1 MPIETRAKDVVSGR
15 AENEVGR
22 GDSAGSCAP
31 RERAD
36 GEQLEGDAARRL
48 ALSLGASTV
57 GSLFRTSEEQPGSM
71 ESAGRCGSGSRFPV
85 GAPWTAAAAPRA
97 SVWRV
102 GFRRGLCFP
111 GPPLPQP
118 RGCTSLSTP
127 AACVASGVGAPPRQA
142 PCRSPLQTPLACFN
156 PVSPFT
162 HHPRCYFL
170 EFFDISVLKCYFF
183 NGDIG

>member
-1 MPIETRAKDVVSGR
+1 MPIETRAKDVVSGW

-36 GEQLEGDAARRL
+36 GEQLEGDAERRL
-48 ALSLGASTV
+48 ALGLGASTV
-57 GSLFRTSEEQPGSM
+57 GSLFRTSEEQPGSV

-118 RGCTSLSTP
+118 GLHEPLDPGRLRRIRRGCPAPAGPVPVPSADTP
-127 AACVASGVGAPPRQA
+127 R
-142 PCRSPLQTPLACFN
+142 LL
-156 PVSPFT
+156 
-162 HHPRCYFL
+162 
-170 EFFDISVLKCYFF
+170 
-183 NGDIG
+183 

>member
-1 MPIETRAKDVVSGR
+1 MPIETRAKDVVSGW

-57 GSLFRTSEEQPGSM
+57 GSLFRTSEEQPGSV

-118 RGCTSLSTP
+118 RGCTSLSTQPP
-127 AACVASGVGAPPRQA
+127 ASHQAWVPCPGRPRA
-142 PCRSPLQTPLACFN
+142 GPLCRHPSPALTPCRRLLITPVVIF
-156 PVSPFT
+156 
-162 HHPRCYFL
+162 
-170 EFFDISVLKCYFF
+170 
-183 NGDIG
+183 

>member
-1 MPIETRAKDVVSGR
+1 MPIETRAKDVVSGW

-118 RGCTSLSTP
+118 RGCTSLSTRPP
-127 AACVASGVGAPPRQA
+127 ATHQVWVPRPGRPRA
-142 PCRSPLQTPLACFN
+142 GPLCRHPSPALTPCRRLLITPVVIF
-156 PVSPFT
+156 
-162 HHPRCYFL
+162 
-170 EFFDISVLKCYFF
+170 
-183 NGDIG
+183 

>member
-71 ESAGRCGSGSRFPV
+71 ESVGRCGSGSRFPV
-85 GAPWTAAAAPRA
+85 GLPGRQPPHRA
-97 SVWRV
+97 RPC
-102 GFRRGLCFP
+102 GAL
-111 GPPLPQP
+111 
-118 RGCTSLSTP
+118 
-127 AACVASGVGAPPRQA
+127 ASGAASASRA
-142 PCRSPLQTPLACFN
+142 RRCRSPGAARASRPRPPASHQAWVPRPGRPRAGPLCRHPSPALTPCRRLLIT
-156 PVSPFT
+156 PVVIF
-162 HHPRCYFL
+162 
-170 EFFDISVLKCYFF
+170 
-183 NGDIG
+183 